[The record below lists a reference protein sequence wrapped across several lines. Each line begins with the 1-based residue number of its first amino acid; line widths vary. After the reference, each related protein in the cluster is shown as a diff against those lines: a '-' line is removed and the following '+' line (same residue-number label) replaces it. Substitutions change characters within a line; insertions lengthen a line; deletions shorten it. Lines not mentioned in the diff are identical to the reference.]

1 MASGTNN
8 EHVEAR
14 IDALL
19 RELTLPEKVAMAAGS
34 GLWFSTGVPRLGIP
48 AYKVSDGPNGVR
60 GEGAARMTAASFPVG
75 TAMAATWNR
84 ELIGAVGA
92 ALAEECVTK
101 GVQVLLG
108 PTVNIHRSPLAGRN
122 FEGYSEDPYLSAEI
136 ACALISNVQRA
147 GIACCIKHFVAND
160 SEFQRQ
166 SISSDVDERTLREIY
181 LYPFEQAVRR
191 SKVWSVMSA
200 YNRVNGEYASANARL
215 LRGVLKDEW
224 EFDGVVIS
232 DWGGTYDTVGPANAG
247 LDLEMPGPAQHMG
260 DKLLKAVQAGAV
272 SEAVIDDKVRRHL
285 RLLLRT
291 AALDAAAPP
300 PERSLDRPEHRALI
314 RRVAAE
320 GIVLL
325 KNDGMLP
332 LADVRRIALLGPNA
346 VEPQVLGGGSSA
358 FQPHYIVDPAA
369 GIAARW
375 PHARLTVA
383 RGAVN
388 FKHLPLLPARQCR
401 VPNSDRAGLEIS
413 FYNAANC
420 AGEPALV
427 THPRRSELL
436 WFGRFSP
443 QVDDTFSAR
452 VVTEF
457 LPSATGEHRFSL
469 MSAGVARLFVDGDL
483 VVDNWTSQ
491 RPGDSFFGS
500 GSDEVVGAVQ
510 LTEGETATLTVEY
523 RRENASSMAG
533 LRIGMAPPTLV
544 DDIDHASALAADADV
559 AVVIVGL
566 TGEWESEGHDRRDLE
581 LPGAQVALIRAVAW
595 ANPNTVVVVNA
606 GSPIRMGDWLEAPR
620 AVLQVWYPGQE
631 FGNALADVLSGVVN
645 PSGRLPMTIP
655 MRLQDNPAFTNYPGE
670 RGHVRYGEGIFV
682 GYRYYD
688 HKQIEPQFPFGY
700 GLSYTTFDY
709 ADLHTGRPRYS
720 GEEDVVVTVT
730 VRNTGSRSGQEV
742 VQLYVSDPVASVQ
755 RPPREL
761 KSFFKVELDVGESK
775 QVQFRL
781 QTRDFAFYDVAKPG
795 WTVEPGEY
803 LLAVGG
809 SSRDLRQS
817 IAIVRD

>member
-8 EHVEAR
+8 GHAEAR
-14 IDALL
+14 IEALL
-19 RELTLPEKVAMAAGS
+19 GQLTLTEKVSMAAGS

-60 GEGAARMTAASFPVG
+60 GEGTARMTAASFPVG

-84 ELIGAVGA
+84 ELIGAVGD
-92 ALAEECVTK
+92 ALAEECATK
-101 GVQVLLG
+101 GVHVLLG

-122 FEGYSEDPYLSAEI
+122 FECYSEDPYLSAEI
-136 ACALISNVQRA
+136 AVALISHVQSA
-147 GIACCIKHFVAND
+147 GIACCVKHFVCND
-160 SEFQRQ
+160 SEYQRQ
-166 SISSDVDERTLREIY
+166 SISSDVDERTLREVY

-191 SKVWSVMSA
+191 GRVWSVMSA

-215 LRGVLKDEW
+215 LRDVLKGEW

-247 LDLEMPGPAQHMG
+247 LDLEMPGPALHMG
-260 DKLLKAVQAGAV
+260 DKLLDAVNAGQV
-272 SEAVIDDKVRRHL
+272 SEAAIDDKVRRHL

-291 AALDAAAPP
+291 AALDAPPPP
-300 PERSLDRPEHRALI
+300 PERSVDRPEHRALV
-314 RRVAAE
+314 RRVAGE
-320 GIVLL
+320 GTVLL
-325 KNDGMLP
+325 KNDGILP

-358 FQPHYIVDPAA
+358 FQPHYIVDPRA
-369 GIAARW
+369 GIAERW
-375 PHARLTVA
+375 PDAEICVA

-413 FYNAANC
+413 FYNDPTC
-420 AGEPALV
+420 AGEPALL

-443 QVDDTFSAR
+443 QVHDEFTAR
-452 VVTEF
+452 VVTEL
-457 LPSATGEHRFSL
+457 LPAVSGEHRFSL
-469 MSAGVARLFVDGDL
+469 MSAGLSRLFVNETL

-491 RPGDSFFGS
+491 RPGESFFGN
-500 GSDEVVGAVQ
+500 GSDEVIGAVH
-510 LTEGETATLTVEY
+510 LTEGEAATVTVEY
-523 RRENASSMAG
+523 KRENASAMAG

-544 DDIDHASALAADADV
+544 DDIDHACALASDADV
-559 AVVIVGL
+559 AVVVVGL

-581 LPGAQVALIRAVAW
+581 LPAAQVALIRAVAW
-595 ANPNTVVVVNA
+595 SNSNTVVVVNA
-606 GSPIRMGDWLEAPR
+606 GSPIRMGDWIEAPR

-631 FGNALADVLSGVVN
+631 FGNALADVLGGAVN
-645 PSGRLPMTIP
+645 PSGRLPMTVP
-655 MRLQDNPAFTNYPGE
+655 RRLEDNPTFTNYPGE

-688 HKQIEPQFPFGY
+688 HKRIEPQFPFGF

-709 ADLHTGRPRYS
+709 SDLRADRSVAAGS
-720 GEEDVVVTVT
+720 EDVVVTVT
-730 VRNTGSRSGQEV
+730 VRNSGTRPGQEV
-742 VQLYVSDPVASVQ
+742 VQLYIGDPVASVQ

-761 KSFFKVELDVGESK
+761 KGFVKLELGVGEAEH
-775 QVQFRL
+775 VQFRL
-781 QTRDFAFYDVAKPG
+781 QARDFAFYDVARRD
-795 WTVEPGEY
+795 WTVEPGEFRIS
-803 LLAVGG
+803 VGA
-809 SSRDLRQS
+809 SSRDIRQS
-817 IAIVRD
+817 IDIVRG